1 MSEINEEQEKQ
12 EVATVEPEQPEQP
25 APVEIYKPPLTK
37 KNKGLIT
44 ASSVLLVVSIFI
56 SFFLT
61 ELFAANIDILS
72 AHDLSVLVVIITIP
86 FFIIVFGLNL
96 LTALPAFGM
105 ALANA
110 IDTKFRNPICVVL
123 FALTLIEMLYPVV
136 LFIYLIYGHP
146 GGSGTSS
153 SSIESVE
160 DVSSAAAFLI

>member
-12 EVATVEPEQPEQP
+12 EVATVEPEQP
-25 APVEIYKPPLTK
+25 APVEVYKQPLSK
-37 KNKGLIT
+37 KIKGLMT

-61 ELFAANIDILS
+61 EIFAANIDILS
-72 AHDLSVLVVIITIP
+72 AHDLSVLVVIITLP

-96 LTALPAFGM
+96 LTAVPAFGM
-105 ALANA
+105 ALANV

-123 FALTLIEMLYPVV
+123 FALTLIEMLYPIA
-136 LFIYLIYGHP
+136 LFVYLIYGHP

-160 DVSSAAAFLI
+160 DASSAAAFLI